1 MVFIIKEIVLMK
13 PERQISASNFIY
25 IICCICAL

>member
-1 MVFIIKEIVLMK
+1 MK